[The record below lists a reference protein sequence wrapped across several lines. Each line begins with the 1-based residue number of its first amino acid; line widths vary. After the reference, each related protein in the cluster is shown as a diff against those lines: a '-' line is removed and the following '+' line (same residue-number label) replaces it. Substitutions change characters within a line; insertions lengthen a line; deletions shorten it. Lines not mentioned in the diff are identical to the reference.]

1 MFEKFKEWFETSQNR
16 QRRQV
21 IADTLQF
28 KNAIENINGENYFI
42 ARAQITDI
50 PEILQVEQQV
60 YGATPWNESAFSQ
73 EIRRSRD
80 RLYLV
85 VRQKDQ
91 LLGFIGCSFN
101 FQKNDAH
108 ITNIAVRPS
117 FQNRG
122 VGRYL
127 IRKMI
132 HKSLMV
138 DMKTMSLE
146 VRVSNT
152 SAQRLYRRIG
162 FIPGKTKKNYYFGD
176 HEDALDMQLELS
188 YLKDG
193 GE

>member
-162 FIPGKTKKNYYFGD
+162 FIPGKTKKIIILVIMKM
-176 HEDALDMQLELS
+176 HWTCSLS
-188 YLKDG
+188 
-193 GE
+193 